1 MTPED
6 KKRIA
11 AEAAIDYVKP
21 DTVVG
26 VGTGSTVNHFIDLLA
41 AEMAGNIRAAVSSS
55 EASSERLRGHG
66 IPVVDLNEVGRLD
79 IYVDGADESN
89 PRQYRRTRDSPPPR
103 FFRASAHRRRP

>member
-11 AEAAIDYVKP
+11 AEAAVSYVRP

-41 AEMAGNIRAAVSSS
+41 AEMASEVRAAVSSS

-79 IYVDGADESN
+79 IYVCCYSQNEKLSSYVYLLSRRALLCWFWRN
-89 PRQYRRTRDSPPPR
+89 P
-103 FFRASAHRRRP
+103 A